1 MLTYSA
7 GCPCSASITVA
18 TSSPSFWRTA
28 TRKAAPIGSVNS
40 SKIVRKAGDLLQFR
54 TAQTAPCR
62 DLDFQPQSVRGM
74 MLGGRDGADNVDDGG
89 CKIIGAR
96 DMIHL
101 GRLKRSQRHL
111 VRGRVQGML
120 HDRGAAA
127 GLDRVQT
134 GGAIVEHPREH
145 QPHGARAKGQGH
157 GPEHRVDGRTGH
169 VLARAHT
176 QADRVANHQKMSV
189 GRRHIDMAGFDRLSV
204 DGGRD
209 RQCAPAA
216 EGRGENAG
224 RMGRDM
230 GRDEDACR
238 KVGRQVLQDRL
249 KHLSASGR
257 TTDGNDVL
265 VLLVHRSPASVGSL
279 CALGGHIH
287 PGQPPLSGIVPAR
300 PGQDRSAR
308 VSRRA

>member
-1 MLTYSA
+1 M
-7 GCPCSASITVA
+7 
-18 TSSPSFWRTA
+18 F
-28 TRKAAPIGSVNS
+28 
-40 SKIVRKAGDLLQFR
+40 
-54 TAQTAPCR
+54 
-62 DLDFQPQSVRGM
+62 
-74 MLGGRDGADNVDDGG
+74 GGRDGADNVDDGG
-89 CKIIGAR
+89 CKIIGVR

-111 VRGRVQGML
+111 VRGGVQGML

-157 GPEHRVDGRTGH
+157 GPEHRVDGRAGH

-189 GRRHIDMAGFDRLSV
+189 GRCHIDMAGFDRLSV

-216 EGRGENAG
+216 EGRGENTG

-287 PGQPPLSGIVPAR
+287 PGQPPCPGSFRPGRVRIGPPGCPGGPSGCGAAARARRSPAPAGRAPPGNPAPPGLGRAPGSSGPAAARQAGAATAR
-300 PGQDRSAR
+300 P
-308 VSRRA
+308 RANRG